1 MATTVKTPITREG
14 LIEKLIE
21 YRSEQWDHDD
31 TVEMLEYGRTG
42 FVEMTN
48 EVLEEIANDDY
59 MLQEGVY
66 YKITDT
72 DPSKPSAEAINKEL
86 LEALKAVQEHI
97 TGADVLFDPNPQWE
111 GEQARYDKAQEA
123 LCLVDQAIA
132 KAEGR

>member
-1 MATTVKTPITREG
+1 METDVKTVGITREG

-21 YRSEQWDHDD
+21 HRAENWDHDD
-31 TVEMLEYGRTG
+31 TVDILEYGRTG
-42 FVEMTN
+42 FAEMTN

-72 DPSKPSAEAINKEL
+72 DPSKPSAEEINKEML
-86 LEALKAVQEHI
+86 DELRDIARRIDRDSGSPRFTAKQHDRLVAL
-97 TGADVLFDPNPQWE
+97 
-111 GEQARYDKAQEA
+111 
-123 LCLVDQAIA
+123 IA

>member
-1 MATTVKTPITREG
+1 MSITIHEEGSMDTTVKTPITREG

-48 EVLEEIANDDY
+48 EVLEEIAIDY
-59 MLQEGVY
+59 MLEEDGVEAVY
-66 YKITDT
+66 HITDA
-72 DPSKPSAEAINKEL
+72 DPSKPSAEEINKEML
-86 LEALKAVQEHI
+86 DELRDIARRIDRDSGSPRFTAKQHDRLVAL
-97 TGADVLFDPNPQWE
+97 
-111 GEQARYDKAQEA
+111 
-123 LCLVDQAIA
+123 IA